1 MKIESPNKSYT
12 LQNTQ
17 NLVEKSGSA
26 EKETK
31 LPEPVEPKV
40 KDLFE
45 KTPKINRTHIYDLL
59 SVKNMNK
66 EAGSILEQLTKMIDE
81 MVKQQS
87 EVIELLR
94 NLEETNLERPPKT
107 TSYAQNTTKILK
119 EAHENIQSKGN
130 KRENFQVPRGKSP
143 DNNLINHKRGIN
155 GLEILYEDFLDVE
168 ASSEEIVEFLKGVN
182 KEGKATLSILA
193 KEVIKIFDGLEK
205 ERGSLP
211 QISKKTYN
219 RTRIIQQTN

>member
-107 TSYAQNTTKILK
+107 TSYAQNTTKPGLF
-119 EAHENIQSKGN
+119 N
-130 KRENFQVPRGKSP
+130 KR
-143 DNNLINHKRGIN
+143 KRSI
-155 GLEILYEDFLDVE
+155 
-168 ASSEEIVEFLKGVN
+168 
-182 KEGKATLSILA
+182 KARIQTHC
-193 KEVIKIFDGLEK
+193 
-205 ERGSLP
+205 LP
-211 QISKKTYN
+211 
-219 RTRIIQQTN
+219 

>member
-94 NLEETNLERPPKT
+94 NLEETNLERPLK
-107 TSYAQNTTKILK
+107 QLVMRKILL
-119 EAHENIQSKGN
+119 
-130 KRENFQVPRGKSP
+130 SP
-143 DNNLINHKRGIN
+143 D
-155 GLEILYEDFLDVE
+155 Y
-168 ASSEEIVEFLKGVN
+168 S
-182 KEGKATLSILA
+182 
-193 KEVIKIFDGLEK
+193 
-205 ERGSLP
+205 
-211 QISKKTYN
+211 
-219 RTRIIQQTN
+219 TN